1 MKSKF
6 QMYSFSKHGRVFVVI
21 EAESR
26 AHAIARAGVISH
38 IHRTPGGCKVC
49 PVERGYLPNIAVFFD
64 PMLSEWEALM
74 KEIESA

>member
-1 MKSKF
+1 MQRKL

-38 IHRTPGGCKVC
+38 IHHTPGECRIY
-49 PVERGYLPNIAVFFD
+49 PVERGYFPNTAVFFD
-64 PMLSEWEALM
+64 PMLRTWEALM
-74 KEIESA
+74 KEIETA